1 MSRKPCV
8 RCGGEKPPGPGV
20 RYCGACR
27 QAMLPAW
34 QQADNERHAR
44 PSVTSA
50 EPQGRR
56 LAKEAPT
63 GTKWCPR
70 CATYRR
76 LADFPTSKGRPR
88 SYCKPCESLYAFE
101 GRLEAIYGITLGQYD
116 ALFAAQQGTCAI
128 CGATPRS
135 QRLAV
140 DHDHR
145 SGLVRGLLCKRC
157 NHKVLGGAGDNAD
170 ILRRAAAYLD
180 DPPAFAVIGQ
190 VGITPPDQNRAA

>member
-8 RCGGEKPPGPGV
+8 RCGAEKAPGPGQ
-20 RYCGACR
+20 RYCAACK

-34 QQADNERHAR
+34 QQADNERRQR
-44 PSVTSA
+44 PTDLPVV
-50 EPQGRR
+50 EGRH
-56 LAKEAPT
+56 LAKDAPT

-70 CATYRR
+70 CQTFRR

-88 SYCKPCESLYAFE
+88 SYCTPCESLYNFE
-101 GRLEAIYGITLGQYD
+101 GRLVSVYGITLGQYD
-116 ALFAAQQGTCAI
+116 RLMEAQEGSCAI
-128 CGATPRS
+128 CGARPRS

-145 SGLVRGLLCKRC
+145 SGMVRGLLCKRC
-157 NHKVLGGAGDNAD
+157 NHKMLGGSGDNPD

-180 DPPAFAVIGQ
+180 APPAFAVIGQ
-190 VGITPPDQNRAA
+190 VGIVPERKRAA